1 MEAAGFVER
10 AKGKVVAMGVVSCVA
25 NAVGSV
31 VAEFPAGG
39 TDGGDLEAQALE
51 VEVEEVL
58 LRDLILQV
66 EVVEVVFWFYFG
78 GVWVVCSAVRVGS
91 CGCFARA

>member
-39 TDGGDLEAQALE
+39 TDGGDFVAF
-51 VEVEEVL
+51 V
-58 LRDLILQV
+58 
-66 EVVEVVFWFYFG
+66 FG
-78 GVWVVCSAVRVGS
+78 GVWDVG
-91 CGCFARA
+91 FAEFV